1 MLNKN
6 PLLALFNAFFMKYKS
21 EQLQLTENATFMW
34 IIKEMKH
41 SLEEWTAEKKETPSS
56 GRMEMRVDEVYLREK
71 ENKERINKM
80 RSNIK
85 HAVINNN
92 NQLNTKF

>member
-34 IIKEMKH
+34 IIKETKH
-41 SLEEWTAEKKETPSS
+41 SLTGGVNRMKKTPKLGENGNA
-56 GRMEMRVDEVYLREK
+56 GRWSTWEA
-71 ENKERINKM
+71 I
-80 RSNIK
+80 
-85 HAVINNN
+85 
-92 NQLNTKF
+92 